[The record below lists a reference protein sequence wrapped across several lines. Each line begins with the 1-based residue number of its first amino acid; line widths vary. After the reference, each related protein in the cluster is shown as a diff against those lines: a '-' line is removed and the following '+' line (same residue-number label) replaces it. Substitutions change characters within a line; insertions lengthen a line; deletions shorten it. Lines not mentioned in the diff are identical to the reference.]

1 MVGQLDARYSER
13 RGCSCYRASLR
24 GRTAMSLAGPS
35 NTNGIVFAVVALVVI
50 VAARFL
56 WAREVNRG
64 RRP

>member
-1 MVGQLDARYSER
+1 MVGRLDARYSEH
-13 RGCSCYRASLR
+13 RGCSWYRESLR

-35 NTNGIVFAVVALVVI
+35 NTNWIVLAVVALVVI
-50 VAARFL
+50 VAALFV